1 MTYSTITDILKD
13 LPLKELVNLTNDE
26 NRPINDINLSSDA
39 DIVVVRVKKAIAD
52 ADNEIDAYLRSRYT
66 LPLQNVPS
74 LITKI
79 SCDIAIYN
87 LFCRRFR
94 VDIPYRDVYLSR
106 IAELKLIQN
115 GQMSLDISSD
125 IDKQGYYLTNKN
137 SDSKIF
143 NSETLNQFWSLR

>member
-39 DIVVVRVKKAIAD
+39 DIVVVRVKKAIED

-137 SDSKIF
+137 SDSRIF